1 MIAQTKMFAGWAL
14 LLTLPLLALGGCGEA
29 KDEPAPPPRPV
40 LTVVVSGPHAEVLS
54 FAGTVEPRYRAELS
68 FRVLGRVV
76 ARDVEVGD
84 VVHKGQRVAALDPT
98 ALQLAVR
105 SQRAALANAQ
115 ATLTNAA
122 AVEERQRAL
131 RDRNVTAQATFETA
145 EQARIAAE
153 AEVTRTQSGLT
164 KAQEQLT
171 YTELRSDFD
180 GVVTAISAEVGQ
192 VVSVGQTAVTVA
204 RPDVREAVVDIPE
217 TASRNIGPGTRFE
230 ISLQLD
236 ESRSTS
242 GVLREIAPEADAIT
256 RSRRARITLADPPE
270 TFRLGTTVTV
280 KIRPAAGASHTV
292 RLPASALI
300 EREGGSSVFIVNEES
315 GAVAEVPVEVV
326 GHSGGSVIVAGALAA
341 GTHVVTAGVKSLS
354 VGEHV
359 RTDVGAIR

>member
-1 MIAQTKMFAGWAL
+1 MIARTKTFTGRAL
-14 LLTLPLLALGGCGEA
+14 MLTLPLLVLAGCDEA
-29 KDEPAPPPRPV
+29 KDQPAPLPRPV
-40 LTVVVSGPHAEVLS
+40 LTVVVSGPHAEALA
-54 FAGTVEPRYRAELS
+54 FAGTVEPRYRTDLS
-68 FRVLGRVV
+68 FRVLGRIV

-84 VVHKGQRVAALDPT
+84 IVHKGQRVAALDPT

-115 ATLTNAA
+115 ATLTNAT
-122 AVEERQRAL
+122 AVEDRQRAL

-153 AEVTRTQSGLT
+153 AEVTRTQSALT

-192 VVSVGQTAVTVA
+192 VVSIGQTVITVA

-217 TASRNIGPGTRFE
+217 TASRDIGPGTLFDV
-230 ISLQLD
+230 SLQLD
-236 ESRSTS
+236 ESRRTS
-242 GVLREIAPEADAIT
+242 GVLREIAPEADAVT
-256 RSRRARITLADPPE
+256 RSRRARITLSDPPE

-280 KIRPAAGASHTV
+280 RIKPAPGAPQNV

-300 EREGGSSVFIVNEES
+300 ERDGGASVFIVNQEA
-315 GAVAEVPVEVV
+315 GAVAEVPVKVV
-326 GHSGGSVIVAGALAA
+326 GHTGGSVIVAGALAA

-354 VGEHV
+354 DGEHV
-359 RTDVGAIR
+359 RIDVGAIR